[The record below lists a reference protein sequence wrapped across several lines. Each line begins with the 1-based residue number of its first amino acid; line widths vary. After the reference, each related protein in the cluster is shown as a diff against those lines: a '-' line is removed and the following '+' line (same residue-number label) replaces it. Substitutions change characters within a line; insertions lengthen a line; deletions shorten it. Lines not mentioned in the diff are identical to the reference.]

1 MRQTSAHCAS
11 LLVTSY
17 LRQRRAVVVLAR
29 ASSSS
34 QDTEARLHCQP
45 WCPGTQLPWCGLGG
59 ARPRSAPVTSS
70 CTAASSSA
78 AVTRPRALYSPGQQ
92 PPPCTGVTVY
102 MVCRN
107 VDTRVTS
114 RLHQGRV
121 SVTARDLYTVPHLE
135 STMENARVG
144 ARWRRRQV

>member
-1 MRQTSAHCAS
+1 MVCLCILFTQMVVRDMRQTSAHCAS

-121 SVTARDLYTVPHLE
+121 SVTARISVL
-135 STMENARVG
+135 
-144 ARWRRRQV
+144 